1 MKREEARKR
10 AEELVSGMTLEEK
23 ASQLRFDAPAIP
35 RLGIPAYNW
44 WNEAL
49 HGVARAGTAT
59 VFPQA
64 IGMAATWDEDLLEE
78 IGKAVSLEARAKFN
92 AARAQGDR
100 DIYKGITLWAPNVN
114 IFRDPR
120 WGRGQETYGE
130 DPYLTSRLGVR
141 YVRGLQGTPEE
152 VEEGTMRAAACAKH
166 FAVHSGPERIRHEFN
181 AEVSRKD
188 LAETYLPAFRAL
200 VQEGKTEGV
209 MGAYNRL
216 YGEPCCGSKKLLTDL
231 LRTKWGFDGYVT
243 SDCWAVQDFHQSHH
257 VTKTPEESAVL
268 ALEAGC
274 DINCGCTYQSLL
286 SAYRQGMLREEFLT
300 KSCVRAFTTRYLL
313 GIMPGQSSEY
323 DSVPLTEVD
332 SSQNRRLAKRTAE
345 EGIVLLKNDGV
356 LPLDPKS
363 VHTLAIIGPN
373 ADSRHA
379 LDGNYHGT
387 ASRYETVSEGIQDY
401 VRDHGLE
408 EKIRILYAQGCSLV
422 TPSEEP
428 LARKDD
434 RLSEARA
441 AAELADTIVLAV
453 GLNEFLEG
461 EEMDQS
467 NGVGSGDKDDLLL
480 PGPQRRLLQAIA
492 DVTDGTKKRVI
503 LCLMAG
509 SDIDLSFAEAHFGA
523 VLDLW
528 YPGEEGGAAL
538 ADILFGEVSPSG
550 KLPVTFYQDLEGLP
564 AFTDYS
570 MAGRTYKYTKRPAQ
584 YPFGFGL
591 TYGDVAVTGVRALDP
606 EGEKTETFGVG
617 KDLILQ
623 VDTENRGEKTGD
635 VIEVYLRI
643 TDAADQKDL
652 NWSLVGFRKAFWEA
666 GERKTLRIPIPAASF
681 LTVNEEGERVPEGTV
696 AELHVGTSQPD
707 AVSIRKAGKC
717 PVCLALRRD
726 RTS

>member
-188 LAETYLPAFRAL
+188 LAETYLPAFRTL

-387 ASRYETVSEGIQDY
+387 ASRYETVSEG
-401 VRDHGLE
+401 E
-408 EKIRILYAQGCSLV
+408 
-422 TPSEEP
+422 
-428 LARKDD
+428 
-434 RLSEARA
+434 
-441 AAELADTIVLAV
+441 
-453 GLNEFLEG
+453 
-461 EEMDQS
+461 
-467 NGVGSGDKDDLLL
+467 
-480 PGPQRRLLQAIA
+480 
-492 DVTDGTKKRVI
+492 
-503 LCLMAG
+503 
-509 SDIDLSFAEAHFGA
+509 
-523 VLDLW
+523 
-528 YPGEEGGAAL
+528 
-538 ADILFGEVSPSG
+538 
-550 KLPVTFYQDLEGLP
+550 
-564 AFTDYS
+564 
-570 MAGRTYKYTKRPAQ
+570 
-584 YPFGFGL
+584 
-591 TYGDVAVTGVRALDP
+591 
-606 EGEKTETFGVG
+606 
-617 KDLILQ
+617 
-623 VDTENRGEKTGD
+623 
-635 VIEVYLRI
+635 
-643 TDAADQKDL
+643 
-652 NWSLVGFRKAFWEA
+652 
-666 GERKTLRIPIPAASF
+666 
-681 LTVNEEGERVPEGTV
+681 
-696 AELHVGTSQPD
+696 
-707 AVSIRKAGKC
+707 
-717 PVCLALRRD
+717 
-726 RTS
+726 